1 MADIE
6 VHSAETEGT
15 TIRNLRVRFQGTAE
29 RTISRETALAWL
41 AGGHSMLATAG
52 SGSHRTRGLA
62 LERVEVGGE
71 AFIRTDTRPEAADHV
86 VFPHGH

>member
-6 VHSAETEGT
+6 VHGAETEGT
-15 TIRNLRVRFQGTAE
+15 TIRSLRVRFQGTAE
-29 RTISRETALAWL
+29 RTISRETALSWL
-41 AGGHSMLATAG
+41 AGGHSMIATSG

-71 AFIRTDTRPEAADHV
+71 AFIRTDTRLQAADHV
-86 VFPHGH
+86 ELPGAH